1 MRCSCCGVVLT
12 RGEMSFDLPDG
23 SMNDIC
29 WSCQPFIDEPEFCDY
44 RTYQLEDITEVPF
57 PREVTPVKPL
67 ND

>member
-1 MRCSCCGVVLT
+1 MRCSCCSVVLT

-29 WSCQPFIDEPEFCDY
+29 WSCQPFIDDPDLCEY
-44 RTYQLEDITEVPF
+44 RVYQLEDITEIPF
-57 PREVTPVKPL
+57 GHGLTLPKAL